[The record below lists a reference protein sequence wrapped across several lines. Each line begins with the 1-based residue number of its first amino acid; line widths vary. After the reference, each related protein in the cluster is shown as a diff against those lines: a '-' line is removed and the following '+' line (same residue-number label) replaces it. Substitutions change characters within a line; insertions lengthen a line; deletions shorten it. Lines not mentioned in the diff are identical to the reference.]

1 MFTDSVKK
9 FSLLEE
15 LDISFN
21 NLSKTSLAVIGQSC
35 PLLKTLNLDRS
46 LCSKFNFYY
55 GALSAVGNTMRG
67 LHHLLFSGVVLD
79 HDGLLAVLDGCPLL
93 ESLDLRKCIIPRQN
107 LERRCRQKI
116 TEIKFPKY
124 FFDDDL
130 DVDDAYVLMNFR
142 GLDN

>member
-1 MFTDSVKK
+1 VKK

-15 LDISFN
+15 LDISFK
-21 NLSKTSLAVIGQSC
+21 NLSKTSIEVIGLSC
-35 PLLKTLNLDRS
+35 PLLKSLNLDRS
-46 LCSKFNFYY
+46 KSNFYY
-55 GALSAVGNTMRG
+55 NALSVLGNRRMPR
-67 LHHLLFSGVVLD
+67 LRHLLFSGLELG

-93 ESLDLRKCIIPRQN
+93 ESLDLRKCIIPRLSQN

-116 TEIKFPKY
+116 TDLKFPKY

-130 DVDDAYVLMNFR
+130 DVDDAYVLMNFQ